1 MSVTIILI
9 YLGVGAI
16 AGVLAGLLGVGGGL
30 VIVPMLVYCFT
41 LQGLPNEHIMHIA
54 LGTSMASIIF
64 TSVSSFMAHHKKGAV
79 NWTVVK
85 TISGG
90 IVIGTFAG
98 TWLAAGLSTAFLK
111 GFFVIFLYYV
121 ATQKTSRLPG
131 PSRPCRYVYSRGNHR
146 RRLQPCRD
154 RRRLTFRTL
163 HGMVQPAC
171 A

>member
-41 LQGLPNEHIMHIA
+41 RQGLPNEHIMHIA

-85 TISGG
+85 RISGG

-121 ATQKTSRLPG
+121 ASQMILGKKPPASRDLPG
-131 PSRPCRYVYSRGNHR
+131 RA
-146 RRLQPCRD
+146 
-154 RRRLTFRTL
+154 
-163 HGMVQPAC
+163 GMFTAGGTIGVISSLVGIGGGSL
-171 A
+171 